1 MGLSV
6 IVQNILELSKQT
18 SSNCSQEKNG
28 ESMKYQEA
36 IKQLRKVERRMK
48 ELAMAAEEEKKEKD
62 KHIELADRANKKV
75 LQIKK
80 QMDDMVS
87 GPDLTFEL

>member
-6 IVQNILELSKQT
+6 IVQNILELSKHT
-18 SSNCSQEKNG
+18 CSNCSQEKNG